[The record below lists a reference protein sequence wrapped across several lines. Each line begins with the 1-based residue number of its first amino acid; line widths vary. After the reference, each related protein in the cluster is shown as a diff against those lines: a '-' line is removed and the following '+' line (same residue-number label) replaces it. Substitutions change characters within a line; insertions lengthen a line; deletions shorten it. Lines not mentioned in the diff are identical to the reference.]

1 MDINDA
7 KKLLVGYWP
16 LLDYSK
22 FTPGQTTEVTKAED
36 VMKMVTEADTPPV
49 AGILWSMY
57 PFETDDPESGVA
69 IPIFIMN
76 KAVEIA
82 EHLKIWLEG
91 DNSRMTLH
99 FEQRKE
105 GYAVL
110 LLPDIRKSIERFKAA
125 RLINFEEIITDNNF
139 DVIYQTLGTCCIG
152 ATTFESVKSKIA
164 SPCHI
169 GFIELDEIDPQNLQS
184 LDPKKIVVVGPFAV
198 VTEPDEQARHHLDR
212 LFSDTIEPVK
222 SKLTDEQSPQS

>member
-22 FTPGQTTEVTKAED
+22 FKPGQTAEVTENIMRVVA
-36 VMKMVTEADTPPV
+36 EADTPPI
-49 AGILWSMY
+49 AGVLWSMY

-76 KAVEIA
+76 KAAAVA
-82 EHLKIWLEG
+82 EHLETWLEG
-91 DNSRMTLH
+91 DNSRFTLH
-99 FEQRKE
+99 FEQREE
-105 GYAVL
+105 GYSVL

-125 RLINFEEIITDNNF
+125 RLIYFEEIVTDNNF

-152 ATTFESVKSKIA
+152 ATTFEKVKAKIA
-164 SPCHI
+164 SPCHV
-169 GFIELDEIDPQNLQS
+169 GFVELDDIDPQNLQE

-198 VTEPDEQARHHLDR
+198 VKEHDQQARHHLDR
-212 LFSDTIEPVK
+212 LFSETVEPVK
-222 SKLTDEQSPQS
+222 SKLTDGQSPQS